1 MDASLRNAGR
11 HALWLALAVGVDGC
25 VLSGGGLEDGGST
38 TPRRSRDTGGGGSKR
53 DAGEAAPEVDSGAVE
68 EAGHDAGGGEEDSGA
83 QSAWARDSGVDE
95 GADAGALAP
104 AVDSGA
110 DAGLETL
117 CAAKP
122 GKLRGKVQASVQVA
136 GLTRTFIYYAPASLD
151 ANRPVPAVL
160 LFHGNTVSAED
171 MFSLTGFKEIADRE
185 GFLAIFPDGSG
196 SKPWNVGLNVS
207 GIGPLFNN
215 TTADD
220 QGFID
225 AILAFAE
232 ADQCLD
238 KRHLFVA
245 GLSMGA
251 YLTNESG
258 CLRSDLAGLGPHSGG
273 SHDLSLCPGTRKSVI
288 LFHGDADLI
297 ITYEGN
303 GVASRD
309 RWVARNG
316 CAEEVERRAVK
327 GGTCDYSKGC
337 PDHAQVALCHFD
349 HMGHD
354 WAGGKGTESADASK
368 ESASE
373 LAWAFWKEY
382 AW

>member
-11 HALWLALAVGVDGC
+11 HALWLALAVGLDGC
-25 VLSGGGLEDGGST
+25 VLSGGGPEGGST
-38 TPRRSRDTGGGGSKR
+38 NPRHARDSGVGSSKR
-53 DAGEAAPEVDSGAVE
+53 DAEEATPEGDSGAAEV
-68 EAGHDAGGGEEDSGA
+68 GHDAKDGEETSGA
-83 QSAWARDSGVDE
+83 QDAGARDSGVDE
-95 GADAGALAP
+95 GADSEDQPPTGGFG
-104 AVDSGA
+104 V
-110 DAGLETL
+110 DAGIENTL
-117 CAAKP
+117 CTAKP
-122 GKLRGKVQASVQVA
+122 GKLQGKVRASVQVG
-136 GLTRTFIYYAPASLD
+136 GLTRTFIYYAPAHLD
-151 ANRPVPAVL
+151 PNRPVPVVL

-171 MFSLTGFKEIADRE
+171 MFTLTGFKEIADRE
-185 GFLAIFPDGSG
+185 GFLAIFPNGSG

-207 GIGPLFNN
+207 GIGPQFNN

-238 KRHLFVA
+238 KRHLFVS

-251 YLTNESG
+251 YLSNESG

-273 SHDLSLCPGTRKSVI
+273 SHDLSLCPGTRKPVI
-288 LFHGDADLI
+288 LFHGEADLVV
-297 ITYEGN
+297 TYERN

-327 GGTCDYSKGC
+327 GGTCDYNKRC

-354 WAGGKGTESADASK
+354 WAGGKGTESVDASK